1 MKQKFLILMA
11 LAIPLLAACSSKSTA
26 SRPIPEPA
34 ISSNVQ
40 ETLAAP
46 SQTEQKA
53 SRLALLADKLPEDL
67 TEEFLSWVETAY
79 GSVVT
84 DCLEASLKEGAYEP
98 SLWYHWTGKTLHV
111 LKDQYKG
118 FISDEETAR
127 ANHIYLQESHNP
139 LSVTLSFAGDISFAD
154 GYANMSAYYSRG
166 LEGCL
171 LPGVRQQ
178 MAAADIMMI
187 NNEFSYSSRGTP
199 LAGKEFT
206 FRAKPSMVQ
215 NLQKLSVDLVS
226 TANNHV
232 YDYGPNAFLDTL
244 DTLSAAGI
252 PYVGAGRNLEE
263 AKQAVYFISGGMKIA
278 FVSATQIERTT
289 IYTRGATADTPGVLR
304 TDDPNVYSDAIKTAK
319 ANSDFVVVYV
329 HWGTE
334 GTNYFEED
342 QRTLGRQFIES
353 GADLVI
359 GCHPHVLQGIE
370 YYNGVPIVYSLGNFW
385 FNSKLRET
393 GLVEASFTI
402 DGLDTLKFVPA
413 LQKNCRTELVTEPA
427 AKAAALDFMSRL
439 SNGVT
444 IDQEGVIT
452 PVIN

>member
-1 MKQKFLILMA
+1 MKHKLLILMA
-11 LAIPLLAACSSKSTA
+11 LAIPLLTACASKPAVS
-26 SRPIPEPA
+26 PPLPEPVV
-34 ISSNVQ
+34 SGNVQ
-40 ETLAAP
+40 ETLGAAP
-46 SQTEQKA
+46 QPEQKA
-53 SRLALLADKLPEDL
+53 SRLALLADKLPKEL
-67 TEEFLSWVETAY
+67 SEEFLSWVETTY

-84 DCLEASLKEGAYEP
+84 DCLDASLKENAYEP
-98 SLWYHWTGKTLHV
+98 SLWYHWTGNTLPV
-111 LKDQYKG
+111 LKDQYEG
-118 FISDEETAR
+118 LISDEETAKTH
-127 ANHIYLQESHNP
+127 HIYLRKSRDP

-206 FRAKPSMVQ
+206 FRAKPSMVG

-232 YDYGPNAFLDTL
+232 YDYGPDAFLDTL
-244 DTLSAAGI
+244 DTLSSAGI

-289 IYTRGATADTPGVLR
+289 IYTKGATADTPGVLR
-304 TDDPNVYSDAIKTAK
+304 TDDPAVTSNAIKTAK
-319 ANSDFVVVYV
+319 ESSDFVVVYV

-342 QRTLGRQFIES
+342 QRALGRQFIEA

-393 GLVEASFTI
+393 GLIEAAFTI
-402 DGLDTLKFVPA
+402 DGLNTLKFIPA
-413 LQKNCRTELVTEPA
+413 LQKNCRTELVTEPK

-439 SNGVT
+439 SNGVI

-452 PVIN
+452 PAAD